1 MKSGIKGV
9 SLGWS
14 SCHWSIK
21 PEFKKT
27 NLHWLGFYLFW
38 WDYSNE
44 RKDMS
49 VLKKFWKQTLA
60 LFCAV
65 FIIMTFLTGNV
76 LCGLGSGVVVAFAYN
91 MCLFLGGP
99 E

>member
-1 MKSGIKGV
+1 MEI
-9 SLGWS
+9 
-14 SCHWSIK
+14 
-21 PEFKKT
+21 
-27 NLHWLGFYLFW
+27 
-38 WDYSNE
+38 
-44 RKDMS
+44 
-49 VLKKFWKQTLA
+49 LKKFWKQTLA